1 MVHYNTKR
9 ITLLGLLT
17 SLIYV
22 GRVSFSFLPNIQP
35 MTTILIIITLSM
47 GLADGLIVAL
57 LSLVVTNLSLGFG
70 IWTIA
75 QLVAFTTILLVV
87 YPFRRIYNNIPL
99 VVMAFVSGFTGLLYG
114 FIVSLVQ
121 ALFFGWL
128 SFFPYYISGVPYD
141 IAHAAGNFVFYLL
154 LAPIFFPI
162 IHKQINKFYLS

>member
-1 MVHYNTKR
+1 MVHNNTKR
-9 ITLLGLLT
+9 IALLGLLT
-17 SLIYV
+17 SFIYV
-22 GRVSFSFLPNIQP
+22 GSVSFSFLPNIQP

-70 IWTIA
+70 VWTIA

-114 FIVSLVQ
+114 FIISLVQ
-121 ALFFGWL
+121 APVFGWL
-128 SFFPYYISGVPYD
+128 SFFPYYISGIPYD

-162 IHKQINKFYLS
+162 IHKQIN

>member
-9 ITLLGLLT
+9 IALLGLLT